1 MDRANIVHGNFLRR
15 VAANELPTGA
25 APKSGLD
32 PYTAVEIYR
41 AQLTSR
47 ALDITSRRMQ
57 KEGWGFTP
65 LVHLDTK
72 AWLQLHAH
80 CAPMTLRFCTT
91 EMRRFNWPEQIK

>member
-25 APKSGLD
+25 VPKSGLD

-57 KEGWGFTP
+57 KEGQGFYT
-65 LVHLDTK
+65 
-72 AWLQLHAH
+72 
-80 CAPMTLRFCTT
+80 
-91 EMRRFNWPEQIK
+91 IG